1 MAFDQLSVVLA
12 GLAILIAAGYTAHSR
27 MGFTDVPSSLPMVGK
42 QHGFLADLRTR
53 LASMGSLL
61 PVIEAGYEKYSKAGL
76 NFVIPGFNRAMI
88 LVPSSQVKWVTDQAD
103 SVLNAAAMQIEVL
116 QSDWTLLDSSMAR
129 NPVHEIII
137 RRDLT
142 RSLGALI
149 PGIEEELNIA
159 IDEYWGKDTENWVDV
174 GAFTT
179 MMKATARTSNRI
191 FVGLPL
197 CRNDEYLDNAGA
209 FSTDIAISGALIN
222 LIPSI
227 LKPLLAWICLLPNR
241 WHLYKCSKYLRP
253 FINQR
258 IKDLNNAREAGET
271 TEKWNDFT
279 TWYLEEVADNPD
291 PTLRSPEK
299 IMKRLMTVNF
309 AAIHTSTLT
318 ATNMLFDLFSSSNA
332 ADNVQEI
339 RQEILQVL
347 SEHDGKWDK
356 NALGKLIKT
365 DSAIRESLRISTFMS
380 HGMSRLV
387 VDPKGLTMP
396 DGLHLPP
403 GTRIGTS
410 THSIHHDDEIY
421 DNPKIYDPFRFSRAR
436 EATEKGNSRANGT
449 AITNVENP
457 KDHAKV
463 LESKNLAMV
472 TTSDTFLAFG
482 HGRHACPGRFFA
494 AAEMKLLLA
503 YIVLNY
509 DIKPIGFRPANG
521 TIGAAI
527 LPPMKASI
535 SVKRRKN

>member
-1 MAFDQLSVVLA
+1 
-12 GLAILIAAGYTAHSR
+12 

-197 CRNDEYLDNAGA
+197 CIIGRNDEYLDNAGA